1 MSTGLVVPASSESEA
16 RAAELLRAGEL
27 VVFPTDTVYGLG
39 AAVYNPKAVGRLFVA
54 KGRPSDRPIPV
65 LVSGV
70 DQIARLTSHV
80 DSRVA
85 RLIERF
91 WPGALTVVLPAASW
105 LPAEL
110 VRGTRTVGLRFP
122 DNAVARSIIR
132 QAGGAVATTSANRS
146 DEPDARTAAEAAEA
160 LGGHVALIVDGG
172 PAPGGVPS
180 TVITFEGDELRVL
193 RAGAIP
199 PETLPK
205 RLGAV

>member
-1 MSTGLVVPASSESEA
+1 MSAAPLVPASAESEA

-27 VVFPTDTVYGLG
+27 VVFPTDTVYGIG
-39 AAVYNPKAVGRLFVA
+39 AAVYNPKAVARLFVA

-65 LVSGV
+65 LVSGS

-80 DSRVA
+80 DPRVA

-91 WPGALTVVLPAASW
+91 WPGALTVVLPAAPW
-105 LPAEL
+105 LPGEL
-110 VRGTRTVGLRFP
+110 VRGTGTVGLRFP
-122 DNAVARSIIR
+122 DNEVARSIIR

-146 DEPDARTAAEAAEA
+146 GEPEARTAAEAAEA
-160 LGGHVALIVDGG
+160 LGAHVALIVDGG
-172 PAPGGVPS
+172 PASGGVPS

-199 PETLPK
+199 PEALPQ
-205 RLGAV
+205 RLGSA